1 MLLKDYNAGK
11 IDLLEVR
18 EPRSGS
24 RKEGKFVKR
33 IGWSE
38 EGSI

>member
-1 MLLKDYNAGK
+1 MLLKDSNAGK
-11 IDLLEVR
+11 IDLLGVG
-18 EPRSGS
+18 EPRTGS

-33 IGWSE
+33 IGWNE